1 MTAGLGN
8 LSDVRVINPKKYEKV
23 YLSNG
28 LRSKYQKEVSG
39 FWVKYLDSLI
49 SWKSKKQN
57 TMSMSSAEA

>member
-8 LSDVRVINPKKYEKV
+8 LSDVRVINPKKYEKA